1 MGDSFSKKLGDLLSD
16 VLETGEVPKAQEF
29 SANGD
34 TSASR
39 NFSTSGDVS
48 ASAESSASDST
59 SASAESSTSGD
70 ASASAEYSAG
80 GGESVG
86 GDFSASKHRPKFNF
100 SQKKTRVAQVIRQG
114 SYTEIP
120 QEVVAAFALLGC
132 PVTSTPAEV
141 RRTFRSKIKK
151 LHPDSASQNSENATA
166 ESEKLISANETIKN
180 WFIQKG
186 I

>member
-1 MGDSFSKKLGDLLSD
+1 MGDSFSKRLGDLLSD

-39 NFSTSGDVS
+39 NFSASGD
-48 ASAESSASDST
+48 ASAG
-59 SASAESSTSGD
+59 AESLANGD

-80 GGESVG
+80 GGESFG
-86 GDFSASKHRPKFNF
+86 GDFSASKRRPQFNF

-141 RRTFRSKIKK
+141 RRTFRTKIKK

>member
-39 NFSTSGDVS
+39 NFS
-48 ASAESSASDST
+48 A
-59 SASAESSTSGD
+59 SGD

-80 GGESVG
+80 GGESVS
-86 GDFSASKHRPKFNF
+86 GDFSASKRRPKFNF
-100 SQKKTRVAQVIRQG
+100 SQKKSRVAQVIRQG

-141 RRTFRSKIKK
+141 RRTFRTKIKK